1 MSTVTLIRAAT
12 FCSSH
17 QIEDNYIYTLRDYG
31 FIEVIEE
38 KEDIFLKPEELPKL
52 EKIVRFNRDL
62 DINLEG
68 VEVVL
73 QLLERIEGLQRET
86 QSLQNKLKM
95 SSRPNN

>member
-17 QIEDNYIYTLRDYG
+17 QIEDTYIYTLRDHG
-31 FIEVIEE
+31 FIEVVEE
-38 KEDIFLKPEELPKL
+38 DNELFLKSEELPKL
-52 EKIVRFNRDL
+52 EKIVQFNRNL

-73 QLLERIEGLQRET
+73 QLLDRIEGLQRET
-86 QSLQNKLKM
+86 RVLRNRL
-95 SSRPNN
+95 RR